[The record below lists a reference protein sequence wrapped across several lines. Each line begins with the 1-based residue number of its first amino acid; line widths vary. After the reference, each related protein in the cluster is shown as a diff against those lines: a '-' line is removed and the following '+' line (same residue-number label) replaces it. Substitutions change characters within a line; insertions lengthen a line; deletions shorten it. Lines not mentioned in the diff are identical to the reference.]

1 MAGGTMRI
9 GADVGGT
16 FTDVVLETDA
26 GMFSTK
32 VLTTYNAPERGI
44 LDGVATVVAEAGA
57 DLADLSTFIHGT
69 TLATNALIARTGAR
83 TALVTT
89 AGFRDTIEM
98 RTESRFEQYDLNLVL
113 PTPLIERKDRHV
125 LAERI
130 SVDGQVLRP
139 FDEAE
144 ARALVDH
151 LADRPDDEAYEAV
164 AIGFIHAY
172 VDGTHERRFRDLLL
186 ERLPGVA
193 VSISSEVSP
202 QMREFER
209 FNTVCAN
216 AYVQPLMASYL
227 RELDEQL
234 QASGARCPVYL
245 IHSGGG
251 LMSVD
256 SASRFPVRLIES
268 GPAGGAIFAADIAA
282 RHGLDAVLSYDMGG
296 TTAKIC
302 LIEDHTPSTAK
313 TFEVART
320 HRFTK
325 GSGMPISIP
334 VIEMIEIGAGGGSV
348 AGVDVLGQIRV
359 GPLSA
364 GSEPGPASYG
374 LGGIRPTVT
383 DADLVLGRLSAD
395 TFGAPGIDLSD
406 EAARAAL
413 SSDVAEVLDLDTDEA
428 AAGVAEVVDENMA
441 NAARVHAVEN
451 GKDVAKYTMIAF
463 GGGAPLHAGRLCDKL
478 DVEELLVP
486 PGASVGSAIGFLRAP
501 FAYEALRSQHESAD
515 AFNAEAVNRLLS
527 DMAYEATS
535 FVTGALATSDDAGD
549 PPVLETERWAF
560 MRYAG
565 QGWEIPVRL
574 DGGPFDHLGGE
585 LLANRFE
592 KAYEEFFGRAIA
604 GLAIEAIGWSV
615 RVATRRPTVERVAR
629 LEAIREVAIQ
639 RTRAI
644 HDAGTDTVVEA
655 AVVERDALSPGDRV
669 AGPAVIVEPQT
680 TTWVSSNRQMVVQA
694 DGCLLIIRSDAEG
707 PGR

>member
-16 FTDVVLETDA
+16 FTDVVLETGA

-32 VLTTYNAPERGI
+32 VLTTYDAPERGI
-44 LDGVATVVAEAGA
+44 LDGVRSVVAEAGA
-57 DLADLSTFIHGT
+57 DLADLEAFIHGT
-69 TLATNALIARTGAR
+69 TLATNALIGRTGAR

-113 PTPLIERKDRHV
+113 PAPLIERRDRHV

-130 SVDGQVLRP
+130 GVDGRVLRP

-144 ARALVDH
+144 ARALVEH

-172 VDGTHERRFRDLLL
+172 VDGTHERLFRDLLL
-186 ERLPGVA
+186 ERLPDVA

-227 RELDEQL
+227 RELDGQL
-234 QASGARCPVYL
+234 QALGARCPVYL

-256 SASRFPVRLIES
+256 SAVRFPVRLIES

-282 RHGLDAVLSYDMGG
+282 RHGLDSVLSYDMGG

-302 LIEDHTPSTAK
+302 LIEDHAPSTAK

-334 VIEMIEIGAGGGSV
+334 VIEMIEIGAGGGSI

-383 DADLVLGRLSAD
+383 DANLVLGRLSAD

-406 EAARAAL
+406 DAARGAL
-413 SSDVAEVLDLDTDEA
+413 DSDVADLLGLDTDEA

-451 GKDVAKYTMIAF
+451 GKDVARYTMIAF

-478 DVEELLVP
+478 AVDELLVP

-501 FAYEALRSQHESAD
+501 FAYEALRSHHAMTAEFDHRSA
-515 AFNAEAVNRLLS
+515 NRMLAELAE
-527 DMAYEATS
+527 EATN
-535 FVTGALATSDDAGD
+535 FVTGALAASDDAGD

-574 DGGPFDHLGGE
+574 DAAPFDHLGGE
-585 LLANRFE
+585 FLANRFE

-615 RVATRRPTVERVAR
+615 RVATRQRPVERVTR
-629 LEAIREVAIQ
+629 IEAAREVAVE

-644 HDAGTDTVVEA
+644 HDTGTDAVVEA

-669 AGPAVIVEPQT
+669 TGPAVIVESQT
-680 TTWVSSNRQMVVQA
+680 TTWVSSSRQAVLQA
-694 DGCLLIIRSDAEG
+694 DGCLLLTRREG
-707 PGR
+707 AR

>member
-16 FTDVVLETDA
+16 FTDVVLETGS

-32 VLTTYNAPERGI
+32 VLTTYDAPERGI
-44 LDGVATVVAEAGA
+44 LDGVRSVVAEAGA
-57 DLADLSTFIHGT
+57 DLADLEAFIHGT
-69 TLATNALIARTGAR
+69 TLATNALIGRTGAR

-113 PTPLIERKDRHV
+113 PAPLIERRDRHV

-130 SVDGQVLRP
+130 GVDGRVLRP

-144 ARALVDH
+144 ARALVEH

-172 VDGTHERRFRDLLL
+172 VDGTHERLFRDLLL
-186 ERLPGVA
+186 ERLPDVA

-227 RELDEQL
+227 RELDGQL
-234 QASGARCPVYL
+234 QALGARCPVYL

-256 SASRFPVRLIES
+256 SAVRFPVRLIES

-282 RHGLDAVLSYDMGG
+282 RHGLDSVLSYDMGG

-302 LIEDHTPSTAK
+302 LIEDHAPSTAK

-334 VIEMIEIGAGGGSV
+334 VIEMIEIGAGGGSI

-383 DADLVLGRLSAD
+383 DANLVLGRLSAD

-406 EAARAAL
+406 DAARGAL
-413 SSDVAEVLDLDTDEA
+413 DSDVADLLGLNTDEA

-451 GKDVAKYTMIAF
+451 GKDVARYTMIAF

-478 DVEELLVP
+478 AVDELLVP

-501 FAYEALRSQHESAD
+501 FAYEALRSHHAMTAEFDHRSA
-515 AFNAEAVNRLLS
+515 NRMLAELAE
-527 DMAYEATS
+527 EATN
-535 FVTGALATSDDAGD
+535 FVTGALAASDDAGD

-574 DGGPFDHLGGE
+574 DAAPFDHLGGE
-585 LLANRFE
+585 FLANRFE

-615 RVATRRPTVERVAR
+615 RVATRQRPVERVTR
-629 LEAIREVAIQ
+629 IEAAREVAVE

-644 HDAGTDTVVEA
+644 HDTGTDAVVEA

-669 AGPAVIVEPQT
+669 TGPAVIVESQT
-680 TTWVSSNRQMVVQA
+680 TTWVSSSRQAVLQA
-694 DGCLLIIRSDAEG
+694 DGCLLLTRREG
-707 PGR
+707 AR

>member
-16 FTDVVLETDA
+16 FTDVVLETGA

-32 VLTTYNAPERGI
+32 VLTTYDAPERGI
-44 LDGVATVVAEAGA
+44 LDGVRSVVAEAGA
-57 DLADLSTFIHGT
+57 DLADLEAFIHGT
-69 TLATNALIARTGAR
+69 TLATNALIGRTGAR

-113 PTPLIERKDRHV
+113 PAPLIERRDRHV

-130 SVDGQVLRP
+130 GVDGRVLRP

-144 ARALVDH
+144 ARALVEH

-172 VDGTHERRFRDLLL
+172 VDGTHERLFRDLLL
-186 ERLPGVA
+186 ERLPDVA

-227 RELDEQL
+227 RELDGQL

-256 SASRFPVRLIES
+256 SAVRFPVRLIES

-282 RHGLDAVLSYDMGG
+282 RHGLDSVLSYDMGG

-302 LIEDHTPSTAK
+302 LIEDHAPSTAK

-334 VIEMIEIGAGGGSV
+334 VIEMIEIGAGGGSI

-383 DADLVLGRLSAD
+383 DANLVLGRLSAD

-406 EAARAAL
+406 DAARGAL
-413 SSDVAEVLDLDTDEA
+413 DSDVADLLGLNTDEA

-451 GKDVAKYTMIAF
+451 GKDVARYTMIAF

-478 DVEELLVP
+478 AVDELLVP

-501 FAYEALRSQHESAD
+501 FAYEALRSHHAMTAEFDHRSA
-515 AFNAEAVNRLLS
+515 NRMLAELAE
-527 DMAYEATS
+527 EATN
-535 FVTGALATSDDAGD
+535 FVTGALAASDDAGD

-574 DGGPFDHLGGE
+574 DAAPFDHLGGE
-585 LLANRFE
+585 FLANRFE

-615 RVATRRPTVERVAR
+615 RVATRQRPVERVTRIKA
-629 LEAIREVAIQ
+629 AREVAVE

-644 HDAGTDTVVEA
+644 HDTGTDAVVEA

-669 AGPAVIVEPQT
+669 TGPAVIVESQT
-680 TTWVSSNRQMVVQA
+680 TTWVSSSRQAVLQA
-694 DGCLLIIRSDAEG
+694 DGCLLLTRREG
-707 PGR
+707 TR

>member
-16 FTDVVLETDA
+16 FTDVVLETGA

-32 VLTTYNAPERGI
+32 VLTTYDAPERGI
-44 LDGVATVVAEAGA
+44 LDGVRSVVAEAGA
-57 DLADLSTFIHGT
+57 DLADLEAFIHGT
-69 TLATNALIARTGAR
+69 TLATNALIGRTGAR

-113 PTPLIERKDRHV
+113 PAPLIERRDRHV

-130 SVDGQVLRP
+130 GVDGRVLRP

-144 ARALVDH
+144 ARALVEH
-151 LADRPDDEAYEAV
+151 LADHPDDEAYEAV
-164 AIGFIHAY
+164 AIGFLHAY
-172 VDGTHERRFRDLLL
+172 VDGTHERLFRDLLL
-186 ERLPGVA
+186 ERLPDVA

-227 RELDEQL
+227 RELDGQL
-234 QASGARCPVYL
+234 QALGARCPVYL

-256 SASRFPVRLIES
+256 SAVRFPVRLIES

-282 RHGLDAVLSYDMGG
+282 RHGLDSVLSYDMGG

-302 LIEDHTPSTAK
+302 LIEDHAPSTAK

-334 VIEMIEIGAGGGSV
+334 VIEMIEIGAGGGSI

-383 DADLVLGRLSAD
+383 DANLVLGRLSAD

-406 EAARAAL
+406 DAARGAL
-413 SSDVAEVLDLDTDEA
+413 DSDVADLLGLDTDEA

-451 GKDVAKYTMIAF
+451 GKDVARYTMIAF

-478 DVEELLVP
+478 AVDELLVP

-501 FAYEALRSQHESAD
+501 FAYEALRSHHAMTAEFDHRSA
-515 AFNAEAVNRLLS
+515 NRMLAELAE
-527 DMAYEATS
+527 EATN
-535 FVTGALATSDDAGD
+535 FVTGALAASDDAGD

-574 DGGPFDHLGGE
+574 DAAPFDHLGGE
-585 LLANRFE
+585 FLANRFE

-615 RVATRRPTVERVAR
+615 RVATRQRPVERVTRIKA
-629 LEAIREVAIQ
+629 AREVAVE

-644 HDAGTDTVVEA
+644 HDTGTDAVVEA

-669 AGPAVIVEPQT
+669 TGPAVIVESQT
-680 TTWVSSNRQMVVQA
+680 TTWVSSSRQAVLQA
-694 DGCLLIIRSDAEG
+694 DGCLLLTRREG
-707 PGR
+707 AR

>member
-16 FTDVVLETDA
+16 FTDVVLETGA

-32 VLTTYNAPERGI
+32 VLTTYDAPERGI
-44 LDGVATVVAEAGA
+44 LDGVRSVVAEAGA
-57 DLADLSTFIHGT
+57 DLADLEAFIHGT
-69 TLATNALIARTGAR
+69 TLATNALIGRTGAR

-113 PTPLIERKDRHV
+113 PAPLIERRNRHV

-130 SVDGQVLRP
+130 GVDGRVLRP

-144 ARALVDH
+144 ARALVEH

-172 VDGTHERRFRDLLL
+172 VDGTHERLFRDLLL
-186 ERLPGVA
+186 ERLPDVA

-227 RELDEQL
+227 RELDGQL

-256 SASRFPVRLIES
+256 SAVRFPVRLIES

-282 RHGLDAVLSYDMGG
+282 RHGLDSVLSYDMGG

-302 LIEDHTPSTAK
+302 LIEDHAPSTAK

-334 VIEMIEIGAGGGSV
+334 VIEMIEIGAGGGSI

-383 DADLVLGRLSAD
+383 DANLVLGRLSAD

-406 EAARAAL
+406 DAARGAL
-413 SSDVAEVLDLDTDEA
+413 DSDVADLLGLNTDEA

-451 GKDVAKYTMIAF
+451 GKDVARYTMIAF

-478 DVEELLVP
+478 AVDELLVP

-501 FAYEALRSQHESAD
+501 FAYEALRSHHAMTAEFDHRSA
-515 AFNAEAVNRLLS
+515 NRMLAELAE
-527 DMAYEATS
+527 EATN
-535 FVTGALATSDDAGD
+535 FVTGALAASDDAGD

-574 DGGPFDHLGGE
+574 DAAPFDHLGGE
-585 LLANRFE
+585 FLANRFE

-615 RVATRRPTVERVAR
+615 RVATRQRPVERVTRIKA
-629 LEAIREVAIQ
+629 AREVAVE

-644 HDAGTDTVVEA
+644 HDTGTDAVVEA

-669 AGPAVIVEPQT
+669 TGPAVIVESQT
-680 TTWVSSNRQMVVQA
+680 TTWVSSSRQAVLQA
-694 DGCLLIIRSDAEG
+694 DGCLLLTRREG
-707 PGR
+707 TQ

>member
-16 FTDVVLETDA
+16 FTDVVLETGA

-32 VLTTYNAPERGI
+32 VLTTYDAPERGI
-44 LDGVATVVAEAGA
+44 LDGVRSVVAEAGA
-57 DLADLSTFIHGT
+57 DLADLEAFIHGT
-69 TLATNALIARTGAR
+69 TLATNALIGRTGAR

-113 PTPLIERKDRHV
+113 PAPLIERRDRHV

-130 SVDGQVLRP
+130 GVDGRVLRP

-144 ARALVDH
+144 ARALVAH

-172 VDGTHERRFRDLLL
+172 VDGTHERLFRDLLL
-186 ERLPGVA
+186 ERLPDVA

-227 RELDEQL
+227 RELDGQL
-234 QASGARCPVYL
+234 QALGARCPVYL

-256 SASRFPVRLIES
+256 SAVRFPVRLIES

-282 RHGLDAVLSYDMGG
+282 RHGLDSVLSYDMGG

-302 LIEDHTPSTAK
+302 LIEDHAPSTAK

-334 VIEMIEIGAGGGSV
+334 VIEMIEIGAGGGSI

-383 DADLVLGRLSAD
+383 DANLVLGRLSAD

-406 EAARAAL
+406 DAARGAL
-413 SSDVAEVLDLDTDEA
+413 DSDVADLLGLDTDEA

-451 GKDVAKYTMIAF
+451 GKDVARYTMIAF

-478 DVEELLVP
+478 AVDELLVP

-501 FAYEALRSQHESAD
+501 FAYEALRSHHAMTAEFDHRSA
-515 AFNAEAVNRLLS
+515 NRMLAELAE
-527 DMAYEATS
+527 EATN
-535 FVTGALATSDDAGD
+535 FVTGALAASDDAGD

-574 DGGPFDHLGGE
+574 DAAPFDHLGGE
-585 LLANRFE
+585 FLANRFE

-615 RVATRRPTVERVAR
+615 RVATRQRPVERVTR
-629 LEAIREVAIQ
+629 IEAAREVAVE

-644 HDAGTDTVVEA
+644 HDTGTDAVVEA

-669 AGPAVIVEPQT
+669 IGPAVIVESQT
-680 TTWVSSNRQMVVQA
+680 TTWVSSSRQAVLQA
-694 DGCLLIIRSDAEG
+694 DGCLLLTRREG
-707 PGR
+707 AR

>member
-16 FTDVVLETDA
+16 FTDVVLETGS

-32 VLTTYNAPERGI
+32 VLTTYDAPERGI
-44 LDGVATVVAEAGA
+44 LDGVRSVVAEAGA
-57 DLADLSTFIHGT
+57 DLADLEAFIHGT
-69 TLATNALIARTGAR
+69 TLATNALIGRTGAR

-113 PTPLIERKDRHV
+113 PAPLIERRDRHV

-130 SVDGQVLRP
+130 GVDGRVLRP

-144 ARALVDH
+144 ARALVEH

-172 VDGTHERRFRDLLL
+172 VDGTHERLFRDLLL
-186 ERLPGVA
+186 ERLPDVA

-227 RELDEQL
+227 RELDGQL
-234 QASGARCPVYL
+234 QALGARCPVYL

-256 SASRFPVRLIES
+256 SAVRFPVRLIES

-282 RHGLDAVLSYDMGG
+282 RHGLDSVLSYDMGG

-302 LIEDHTPSTAK
+302 LIEDHAPSTAK

-334 VIEMIEIGAGGGSV
+334 VIEMIEIGAGGGSI

-406 EAARAAL
+406 DAARGAL
-413 SSDVAEVLDLDTDEA
+413 DSDVADLLGLDTDEA

-451 GKDVAKYTMIAF
+451 GKDVARYTMIAF

-478 DVEELLVP
+478 AVDELLVP

-501 FAYEALRSQHESAD
+501 FAYEALRSHHAMTAEFDHRSA
-515 AFNAEAVNRLLS
+515 NRMLAELAE
-527 DMAYEATS
+527 EATN
-535 FVTGALATSDDAGD
+535 FVTGALAASDDAGD

-574 DGGPFDHLGGE
+574 DAAPFDHLGGE
-585 LLANRFE
+585 FLANRFE

-615 RVATRRPTVERVAR
+615 RVATRQRPVERVTR
-629 LEAIREVAIQ
+629 IEAAREVAVE

-644 HDAGTDTVVEA
+644 HDTGTDAVVEA

-669 AGPAVIVEPQT
+669 TGPAVIVESQT
-680 TTWVSSNRQMVVQA
+680 TTWVSSSRQAVLQA
-694 DGCLLIIRSDAEG
+694 DGCLLLTRREG
-707 PGR
+707 AR

>member
-16 FTDVVLETDA
+16 FTDVVLETGS

-32 VLTTYNAPERGI
+32 VLTTYDAPERGI
-44 LDGVATVVAEAGA
+44 LDGVRSVVAEAGA
-57 DLADLSTFIHGT
+57 DLADLEAFIHGT
-69 TLATNALIARTGAR
+69 TLATNALIGRTGAR

-113 PTPLIERKDRHV
+113 PAPLIERRDRHV

-130 SVDGQVLRP
+130 GVDGRVLRP

-144 ARALVDH
+144 ARALVEH

-172 VDGTHERRFRDLLL
+172 VDGTHERLFRDLLL
-186 ERLPGVA
+186 ERLPDVA

-227 RELDEQL
+227 RELDGQL

-256 SASRFPVRLIES
+256 SAVRFPVRLIES

-282 RHGLDAVLSYDMGG
+282 RHGLDSVLSYDMGG

-302 LIEDHTPSTAK
+302 LIEDHAPSTAK

-334 VIEMIEIGAGGGSV
+334 VIEMIEIGAGGGSI

-406 EAARAAL
+406 DAARGAL
-413 SSDVAEVLDLDTDEA
+413 DSDVADLLGLNTDEA

-451 GKDVAKYTMIAF
+451 GKDVARYTMIAF

-478 DVEELLVP
+478 AVDELLVP

-501 FAYEALRSQHESAD
+501 FAYEALRSHHAMTAEFDHRSA
-515 AFNAEAVNRLLS
+515 NRMLAELAE
-527 DMAYEATS
+527 EATN
-535 FVTGALATSDDAGD
+535 FVTGALAASDDAGD

-574 DGGPFDHLGGE
+574 DAAPFDHLGGE
-585 LLANRFE
+585 FLANRFE

-615 RVATRRPTVERVAR
+615 RVATRQRPVERVTRIKA
-629 LEAIREVAIQ
+629 AREVAVE

-644 HDAGTDTVVEA
+644 HDTGTDAVVEA

-669 AGPAVIVEPQT
+669 TGPAVIVESQT
-680 TTWVSSNRQMVVQA
+680 TTWVSSSRQAVLQA
-694 DGCLLIIRSDAEG
+694 DGCLLLTRREG
-707 PGR
+707 AR

>member
-16 FTDVVLETDA
+16 FTDVVLETGA

-32 VLTTYNAPERGI
+32 VLTTYDAPERGI
-44 LDGVATVVAEAGA
+44 LDGVRSVVAEAGA
-57 DLADLSTFIHGT
+57 DLADLEAFIHGT
-69 TLATNALIARTGAR
+69 TLATNALIGRTGAR

-113 PTPLIERKDRHV
+113 PAPLIERRDRHV

-130 SVDGQVLRP
+130 GVDGRVLRP

-144 ARALVDH
+144 ARALVEH

-172 VDGTHERRFRDLLL
+172 VDGTHERLFRDLLL
-186 ERLPGVA
+186 ERLPDVA

-227 RELDEQL
+227 RELDGQL
-234 QASGARCPVYL
+234 QALGARCPVYL

-256 SASRFPVRLIES
+256 SAVRFPVRLIES

-282 RHGLDAVLSYDMGG
+282 RHGLDSVLSYDMGG

-302 LIEDHTPSTAK
+302 LIEDHAPSTAK

-334 VIEMIEIGAGGGSV
+334 VIEMIEIGAGGGSI

-383 DADLVLGRLSAD
+383 DANLVLGRLSAD

-406 EAARAAL
+406 DAARGAL
-413 SSDVAEVLDLDTDEA
+413 DSDVADLLGLNTDEA

-451 GKDVAKYTMIAF
+451 GKDVARYTMIAF

-478 DVEELLVP
+478 AVDELLVP

-501 FAYEALRSQHESAD
+501 FAYEALRSHHAMTAEFDHRSA
-515 AFNAEAVNRLLS
+515 NSMLAELAE
-527 DMAYEATS
+527 EATN
-535 FVTGALATSDDAGD
+535 FVTGALAASDDAGD

-574 DGGPFDHLGGE
+574 DAAPFDHLGGE
-585 LLANRFE
+585 FLANRFE

-615 RVATRRPTVERVAR
+615 RVATRQRPVERVTR
-629 LEAIREVAIQ
+629 IEAAREVAVE

-644 HDAGTDTVVEA
+644 HDTGTDAVVEA

-669 AGPAVIVEPQT
+669 TGPAVIVESQT
-680 TTWVSSNRQMVVQA
+680 TTWVSSSRQAVLQA
-694 DGCLLIIRSDAEG
+694 DGCLLLTRREG
-707 PGR
+707 AR

>member
-16 FTDVVLETDA
+16 FTDVVLETGS

-32 VLTTYNAPERGI
+32 VLTTYDAPERGI
-44 LDGVATVVAEAGA
+44 LDGVRSVVAEAGA
-57 DLADLSTFIHGT
+57 DLADLEAFIHGT
-69 TLATNALIARTGAR
+69 TLATNALIGRTGAR

-113 PTPLIERKDRHV
+113 PAPLIERRDRHV

-130 SVDGQVLRP
+130 GVDGRVLRP

-144 ARALVDH
+144 ARALVEH

-172 VDGTHERRFRDLLL
+172 VDGTHERLFRDLLL
-186 ERLPGVA
+186 ERLPDVA

-227 RELDEQL
+227 RELDGQL
-234 QASGARCPVYL
+234 QALGARCPVYL

-256 SASRFPVRLIES
+256 SAVRFPVRLIES

-282 RHGLDAVLSYDMGG
+282 RHGLDSVLSYDMGG

-302 LIEDHTPSTAK
+302 LIEDHAPSTAK

-334 VIEMIEIGAGGGSV
+334 VIEMIEIGAGGGSI

-406 EAARAAL
+406 DAARGAL
-413 SSDVAEVLDLDTDEA
+413 DSDVADLLGLDTDEA

-451 GKDVAKYTMIAF
+451 GKDVARYTMIAF

-478 DVEELLVP
+478 AVEELLVP

-501 FAYEALRSQHESAD
+501 FAYEALRSHHAMTAEFDHRSA
-515 AFNAEAVNRLLS
+515 NRMLAELAE
-527 DMAYEATS
+527 EATN
-535 FVTGALATSDDAGD
+535 FVTGALAASDDAGD

-574 DGGPFDHLGGE
+574 DAAPFDHLGGE
-585 LLANRFE
+585 FLANRFE

-615 RVATRRPTVERVAR
+615 RVATRQRPVERVTR
-629 LEAIREVAIQ
+629 IEAAREVAVE

-644 HDAGTDTVVEA
+644 HDAGTDAVVEA

-669 AGPAVIVEPQT
+669 TGPAVIVESQT
-680 TTWVSSNRQMVVQA
+680 TTWVSSSRQAVLQA
-694 DGCLLIIRSDAEG
+694 DGCLLLTRREG
-707 PGR
+707 AR